1 MRLRYIDLTKGFAI
15 VLMLLGHT
23 MTMVNKVHIW
33 IYSFHMPVFF
43 IICGILIY
51 MKESQNKSNYQIGSL
66 VIRRLYTAGI
76 PYFIFGFLLTGF
88 YSILNILANE
98 PLTFETRLFRL
109 FTFQGIDS
117 LWFLP
122 IYVFADIV
130 MICLGRS
137 TKIFVKGYC
146 RLAVAAISFIIVC
159 LLQSYMTIWYFDIFY
174 KVLLGICFIEVGLI
188 ISRFQIV
195 EKLPLWISI
204 VFLVV
209 GYVFAQMNGEVEMSA
224 SNIGNA
230 AIYFPCA
237 IVTSIAV
244 MSLMKKIENHKWK
257 ILKYLEEY
265 GKNTIVLLVTNN
277 LIIEIIRLL
286 DYKFFGNFMIQL
298 GMIGSIV
305 FTIILLIIEW
315 WIIRISRGPL
325 APVFG
330 CIKKKRS
337 LRYQSIKEKL

>member
-1 MRLRYIDLTKGFAI
+1 MRLRHIDLTKGFAI

-23 MTMVNKVHIW
+23 MTTVNKVHIW
-33 IYSFHMPVFF
+33 IYSFHMPIFF

-51 MKESQNKSNYQIGSL
+51 MKESQDKSKYQIRSL

-130 MICLGRS
+130 MICLGS
-137 TKIFVKGYC
+137 NTIKYVKRYF
-146 RLAVAAISFIIVC
+146 RLVVAALSFIIIFF
-159 LLQSYMTIWYFDIFY
+159 LQSYMTIWYFDMLY
-174 KVLLGICFIEVGLI
+174 KVLLGICFIEVGI
-188 ISRFQIV
+188 VISRFQIV
-195 EKLPLWISI
+195 EKLPLWINFL
-204 VFLVV
+204 FLVV
-209 GYVFAQMNGEVEMSA
+209 GYIFAQINGEVEMSA
-224 SNIGNA
+224 SKIGNA
-230 AIYFPCA
+230 FIYFLCA
-237 IVTSIAV
+237 ILTSIAII
-244 MSLMKKIENHKWK
+244 SLFRKIENRKWK

-277 LIIEIIRLL
+277 LIIETIRLM
-286 DYKFFGNFMIQL
+286 DYKFFGNFLIRL
-298 GMIGSIV
+298 DILGSIA
-305 FTIILLIIEW
+305 FTIILLIVEW
-315 WIIRISRGPL
+315 VIIKISKGFL

-330 CIKKKRS
+330 H
-337 LRYQSIKEKL
+337 IKEKRNSVINQ

>member
-23 MTMVNKVHIW
+23 MTTVNKVHMW
-33 IYSFHMPVFF
+33 IYSFHMPIFF

-51 MKESQNKSNYQIGSL
+51 TKESQDKSKYKTGDL

-76 PYFIFGFLLTGF
+76 PYFIFGFLLAGF
-88 YSILNILANE
+88 YSILNIIANE
-98 PLTFETRLFRL
+98 PLSFGTRLFKL

-130 MICLGRS
+130 MICVGS
-137 TKIFVKGYC
+137 NTKVFAKGCY
-146 RLAVAAISFIIVC
+146 RFAVAALSFIIVF
-159 LLQSYMTIWYFDIFY
+159 LFQSYLMTWYFDILY
-174 KVLLGICFIEVGLI
+174 KMLLGICFIEVGII
-188 ISRFQIV
+188 ISKFRIA
-195 EKLPLWISI
+195 EKLPLCGSF
-204 VFLVV
+204 VFLTI
-209 GYVFAQMNGEVEMSA
+209 GYILAQMNGEVEMSA

-244 MSLMKKIENHKWK
+244 ISLMKKVENYKWN

-277 LIIEIIRLL
+277 LIIEIIRLI

-315 WIIRISRGPL
+315 WIIRMSRGPL

-330 CIKKKRS
+330 HIKKRRNS
-337 LRYQSIKEKL
+337 VINQ